1 MGKAETQSAI
11 DAQVAAFLAKGGKV
25 QQVPEGTNAT
35 ASSYTDSQMRS
46 AENQVHVRN
55 PYYR

>member
-1 MGKAETQSAI
+1 MSNPQSQSAI

-25 QQVPEGTNAT
+25 QQVPEG
-35 ASSYTDSQMRS
+35 SSGSALSYNESRMRS
-46 AENQVHVRN
+46 AENQEHVRN